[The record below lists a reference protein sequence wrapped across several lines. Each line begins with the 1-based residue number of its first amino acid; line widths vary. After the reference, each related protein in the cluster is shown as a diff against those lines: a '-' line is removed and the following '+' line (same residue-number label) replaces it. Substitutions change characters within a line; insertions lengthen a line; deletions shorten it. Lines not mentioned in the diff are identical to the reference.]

1 MKWMNPPKTLKPQN
15 SFNKSIIYNSFLL
28 FLKSRAAFHRWRK
41 NKSKLWKKAAKSVVS
56 IEHKQ
61 FDCKKSAGIRVVSCV
76 WPPGEAPSHSIHWGR
91 PPTKREEHTKNPHFF
106 STFLSQWFSKIGKMV
121 FFQGVL
127 FHFLNEWWISE
138 EQVA

>member
-1 MKWMNPPKTLKPQN
+1 MNESPKTLKPIN
-15 SFNKSIIYNSFLL
+15 SLHGCYLQLFFTFFKKVMPLSIDEEKIKVNFEKRQS
-28 FLKSRAAFHRWRK
+28 
-41 NKSKLWKKAAKSVVS
+41 S

>member
-1 MKWMNPPKTLKPQN
+1 MKVKLNYLTRYIIWILNHEWIPQKLETHKFFAWVLFTTLFYF
-15 SFNKSIIYNSFLL
+15 S
-28 FLKSRAAFHRWRK
+28 LKSHAAFHRDEEKIKVNFEKRQ
-41 NKSKLWKKAAKSVVS
+41 SS

-106 STFLSQWFSKIGKMV
+106 STFLSQWFSKIGKMGFSRR
-121 FFQGVL
+121 FFL
-127 FHFLNEWWISE
+127 
-138 EQVA
+138 